1 MGFFGKLLSP
11 IYVAISAVLAF
22 CYRLVPDYTVAIVL
36 MTLVVMIVLVPLT
49 VKSTRQMLAMQ
60 QIQPEIRALQ
70 KQYEGDRMAAN
81 EAMTALMRERG
92 VSPAGGCLPM
102 LLQLPVFI
110 VLYEVIRGLTN
121 KVHGVPQPKYIGHS
135 SLLYQHLVA
144 DGGRMPSFGINLAT
158 AATDVHGFV
167 RALPYYGIVAL
178 SMVLQYWQVAQMTR
192 RYPKQPGTAGSMI
205 RMQKLF
211 PLVYAVIY
219 LFFPA
224 AINIY
229 FLVSSAFRIGQQS
242 IMYRYDPQVR
252 RTLAAIQEQAAKA
265 DPLGADRQ
273 PGFLESIRSLMAPP
287 ADGKGMPV
295 TGPRGAKTVG
305 TAGVPGGRSGGPAR
319 DARGSGSSRSGSTS
333 GRDEPRSGSGRPS
346 GAKTSR
352 QSPAAA
358 RARSGSSSRVAP
370 TKASGGA
377 PGRNGRPA
385 SPKASTKKT
394 TSSAAGATSES
405 RGSGTSGAPAKDGLA
420 KGGLAKTRRGQ

>member
-158 AATDVHGFV
+158 AATDVHGFL

-287 ADGKGMPV
+287 PDGKGGAPV
-295 TGPRGAKTVG
+295 PGPRGAAGSRGPKPAATSGSRAAGPARETRAAGSAPSRTTAGRGDPRPQNGRPGSGKASRPSPSTARSRPGPAAREASVKSKERTAAQNSRPTGGKSATKKAVSGSPGSTSETRGQG
-305 TAGVPGGRSGGPAR
+305 TAG
-319 DARGSGSSRSGSTS
+319 
-333 GRDEPRSGSGRPS
+333 
-346 GAKTSR
+346 
-352 QSPAAA
+352 
-358 RARSGSSSRVAP
+358 AP
-370 TKASGGA
+370 
-377 PGRNGRPA
+377 
-385 SPKASTKKT
+385 
-394 TSSAAGATSES
+394 
-405 RGSGTSGAPAKDGLA
+405 A
-420 KGGLAKTRRGQ
+420 KGGLAKSRRGQ

>member
-158 AATDVHGFV
+158 AATDVHGFL

-287 ADGKGMPV
+287 PEGKGGAPAAGSRGV
-295 TGPRGAKTVG
+295 AGSRGPKTAGPSASSGSRAGGSARGTQGVSAAQNRSAAGRADPRPKEGRPGSGKTSRPSPTPTRSRPGSAAREASATVG
-305 TAGVPGGRSGGPAR
+305 TPAENGRSTAKS
-319 DARGSGSSRSGSTS
+319 ASKKAASGRPGSTS
-333 GRDEPRSGSGRPS
+333 ETGGRGP
-346 GAKTSR
+346 
-352 QSPAAA
+352 
-358 RARSGSSSRVAP
+358 
-370 TKASGGA
+370 
-377 PGRNGRPA
+377 
-385 SPKASTKKT
+385 
-394 TSSAAGATSES
+394 AGAS
-405 RGSGTSGAPAKDGLA
+405 AKSGLA
-420 KGGLAKTRRGQ
+420 KSRRGQ